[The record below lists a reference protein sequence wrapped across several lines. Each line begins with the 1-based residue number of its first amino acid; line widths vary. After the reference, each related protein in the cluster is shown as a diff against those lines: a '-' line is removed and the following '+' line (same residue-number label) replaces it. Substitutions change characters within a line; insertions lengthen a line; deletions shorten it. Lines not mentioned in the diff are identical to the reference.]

1 MELKI
6 RNVDPTT
13 AKKIDEKAKKPDQ
26 SWQQLLKKQ
35 VYTLAIFSQHSYPE
49 EPLEN
54 LLGDHIKTMGQC
66 KTPMENLNDMLKE
79 LIEEYE

>member
-6 RNVDPTT
+6 KNVDPTT
-13 AKKIDEKAKKPDQ
+13 AKKIDEKAKNLINHD
-26 SWQQLLKKQ
+26 SSFLKKQ
-35 VYTLAIFSQHSYPE
+35 VHTLAIFSQHSYPE

-66 KTPMENLNDMLKE
+66 KTPM
-79 LIEEYE
+79 